1 MTDGLMVCALGFVY
15 WFGSLFIG
23 IKLFD
28 CYWKWKLKKKQKKLQ
43 SVEVFV
49 TKPEAE
55 TSSANESKNSKKKSV
70 YYSAVSEFSNDG
82 LPEISISPAD
92 SKA

>member
-28 CYWKWKLKKKQKKLQ
+28 CYWKWKLKKKHKKLH
-43 SVEVFV
+43 FNL
-49 TKPEAE
+49 
-55 TSSANESKNSKKKSV
+55 SSK
-70 YYSAVSEFSNDG
+70 
-82 LPEISISPAD
+82 
-92 SKA
+92 

>member
-49 TKPEAE
+49 TKPE
-55 TSSANESKNSKKKSV
+55 TSSTNESKKKSV